1 MEKWKEICEARRL
14 HAINNVVNII
24 QMHNSKRVSDI
35 VLSNFYLEEAIFES
49 SPFRKAKSLSIYH
62 KMPLINVIVI
72 ALLATLC
79 AILGP
84 DEKGVDRNR
93 GEAAIVAGG

>member
-1 MEKWKEICEARRL
+1 
-14 HAINNVVNII
+14 
-24 QMHNSKRVSDI
+24 
-35 VLSNFYLEEAIFES
+35 
-49 SPFRKAKSLSIYH
+49 
-62 KMPLINVIVI
+62 MPLINVIVI

>member
-1 MEKWKEICEARRL
+1 MEKWKEICEARKL

-49 SPFRKAKSLSIYH
+49 FAISESKEKLNHCRYIIT

-84 DEKGVDRNR
+84 VKRV
-93 GEAAIVAGG
+93 V